1 MINIE
6 PRFQKIMERVH
17 SYLPGAD
24 GSKILLA
31 MEQAMAAHEGQKRR
45 DGSEYITHPFAVAE
59 IIVEMGLDT
68 DSIVAA
74 ILHDCIEDT
83 GFDYEQIKNMFG
95 ESVADIVEGVSK
107 LTRMPYVSKEEEQI
121 ENLRKMF
128 LAMGKDIR
136 VIMIKIADRLHNMR
150 TIQYQKPEKQR
161 EKALETMEVYAP
173 LAHRLGMQKIKWE
186 LEDRSLKCLDPV
198 GYEEITEELERRH
211 DEQEEF
217 MSHIKARMQDR
228 LRDVGIE
235 AVVEGRVKHIYSIYR
250 KMYTQH
256 KDIDEVYDLYAMRVI
271 VDTVADC
278 YNVLGFIHDLYRP
291 IPGRFKDYISTPK
304 PNMYQSL
311 HTTVIGRE
319 GIPFEVQIRT
329 KEMHKTAEYGI
340 AAHWKYKSGVSGR
353 NNLEEKL
360 AWVRQLLENQQEVDG
375 EDFIRQLKT
384 DMFGDEVYVLTP
396 VGDVVS
402 LPAGST
408 PIDFAYSIHSAVGN
422 RMIGAKAN
430 GKIVQLDYVLKNGE
444 IVEVLTSNAAHGPSR
459 DWIKLAK
466 TSEARNKIK
475 QWFKRECRDENI
487 VRGREILTAELRRE
501 GIAFGTPDVDEIVES
516 VSRRLSFNTIDDMVA
531 SLGYGGL
538 TVKRVVNR
546 IRDEFGKTHKHINEK
561 DAISKLVSPQTETK
575 STSGVIVP

>member
-1 MINIE
+1 MSA
-6 PRFQKIMERVH
+6 RKKSRLKIC
-17 SYLPGAD
+17 A
-24 GSKILLA
+24 K
-31 MEQAMAAHEGQKRR
+31 
-45 DGSEYITHPFAVAE
+45 
-59 IIVEMGLDT
+59 
-68 DSIVAA
+68 
-74 ILHDCIEDT
+74 C
-83 GFDYEQIKNMFG
+83 
-95 ESVADIVEGVSK
+95 
-107 LTRMPYVSKEEEQI
+107 
-121 ENLRKMF
+121 F
-128 LAMGKDIR
+128 LQC

-430 GKIVQLDYVLKNGE
+430 GKI
-444 IVEVLTSNAAHGPSR
+444 
-459 DWIKLAK
+459 
-466 TSEARNKIK
+466 
-475 QWFKRECRDENI
+475 
-487 VRGREILTAELRRE
+487 
-501 GIAFGTPDVDEIVES
+501 
-516 VSRRLSFNTIDDMVA
+516 
-531 SLGYGGL
+531 
-538 TVKRVVNR
+538 
-546 IRDEFGKTHKHINEK
+546 
-561 DAISKLVSPQTETK
+561 
-575 STSGVIVP
+575 